1 MNSNAQHSA
10 IIVFKEGIDKVKT
23 NYVLIDFENVVPD
36 NLELLNQEWIR
47 VRLFVGKNQTKLPF
61 SMVKAIQK
69 LGSRAEYVEMAG
81 TGHNALDFH
90 IAFYIGR
97 ISATDKDA
105 YFHIVS
111 NDTGFDPLIDHL
123 KQVHIFA
130 DRVSNIEEISALVQA
145 NAVSKSPEDRIN
157 FAKARL
163 IKPNAARPRTRKT
176 LTSHVAAM
184 FLKTLSEEDVG
195 VVVEGLFKCGC
206 VREEGKR
213 LVYSDET
220 E

>member
-1 MNSNAQHSA
+1 M
-10 IIVFKEGIDKVKT
+10 KT

-61 SMVKAIQK
+61 PMVKAIQK

-111 NDTGFDPLIDHL
+111 NDTGFDPLIAHL
-123 KQVHIFA
+123 KSEHIFA
-130 DRVSNIEEISALVQA
+130 DRVSSIGEISALAKA
-145 NAVSKSPEDRIN
+145 NAVSKSPEEKID
-157 FAKARL
+157 FAKERL
-163 IKPNAARPRTRKT
+163 VKPNATRPRTRKT
-176 LTSHVAAM
+176 LTSHVATM
-184 FLKTLSEEDVG
+184 FLKTLSEEDVDAI
-195 VVVEGLFKCGC
+195 VEGLFKCGC
-206 VREEGKR
+206 VREDGKR
-213 LVYSDET
+213 LVYSDES

>member
-1 MNSNAQHSA
+1 M
-10 IIVFKEGIDKVKT
+10 KT

-61 SMVKAIQK
+61 PMVKAIQK

-111 NDTGFDPLIDHL
+111 NDTGFDPLIAHL
-123 KQVHIFA
+123 KSEHIFA
-130 DRVSNIEEISALVQA
+130 DRVSSIGEISALAKA
-145 NAVSKSPEDRIN
+145 NAVSKSPEEKID
-157 FAKARL
+157 FAKERL
-163 IKPNAARPRTRKT
+163 VKPNATRPRTRKT
-176 LTSHVAAM
+176 LTSHVATM
-184 FLKTLSEEDVG
+184 FLKTLSEEDVDTI
-195 VVVEGLFKCGC
+195 VEGLFKCGC
-206 VREEGKR
+206 VREDGKR
-213 LVYSDET
+213 LVYSDEV